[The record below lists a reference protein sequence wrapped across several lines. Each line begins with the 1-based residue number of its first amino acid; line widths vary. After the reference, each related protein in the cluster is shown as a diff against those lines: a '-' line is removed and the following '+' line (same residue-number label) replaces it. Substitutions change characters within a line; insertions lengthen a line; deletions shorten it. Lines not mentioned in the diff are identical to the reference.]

1 MEKEL
6 KNTGIK
12 KLNDELL
19 VNTGLNIICKKIKR
33 QTSSITGSGIT
44 LRNNQIKDIVKV
56 IKSLEKQRNF
66 IKGTTRKCTSQEGEY
81 LNFLQSLMTAGL
93 PLMKNV
99 LTPLDKSILIPL
111 GLTTA
116 ALATDAA
123 IQKKI
128 YGLVTTAL
136 II

>member
-12 KLNDELL
+12 KLNDEPL

-56 IKSLEKQRNF
+56 IKSLEK
-66 IKGTTRKCTSQEGEY
+66 
-81 LNFLQSLMTAGL
+81 
-93 PLMKNV
+93 
-99 LTPLDKSILIPL
+99 
-111 GLTTA
+111 
-116 ALATDAA
+116 
-123 IQKKI
+123 
-128 YGLVTTAL
+128 
-136 II
+136 

>member
-56 IKSLEKQRNF
+56 VKSLEK
-66 IKGTTRKCTSQEGEY
+66 
-81 LNFLQSLMTAGL
+81 
-93 PLMKNV
+93 
-99 LTPLDKSILIPL
+99 
-111 GLTTA
+111 
-116 ALATDAA
+116 
-123 IQKKI
+123 
-128 YGLVTTAL
+128 
-136 II
+136 

>member
-33 QTSSITGSGIT
+33 QTSSITGSGII

-56 IKSLEKQRNF
+56 IKSLEK
-66 IKGTTRKCTSQEGEY
+66 
-81 LNFLQSLMTAGL
+81 
-93 PLMKNV
+93 
-99 LTPLDKSILIPL
+99 
-111 GLTTA
+111 
-116 ALATDAA
+116 
-123 IQKKI
+123 
-128 YGLVTTAL
+128 
-136 II
+136 

>member
-56 IKSLEKQRNF
+56 IKSLEK
-66 IKGTTRKCTSQEGEY
+66 
-81 LNFLQSLMTAGL
+81 
-93 PLMKNV
+93 
-99 LTPLDKSILIPL
+99 
-111 GLTTA
+111 
-116 ALATDAA
+116 
-123 IQKKI
+123 
-128 YGLVTTAL
+128 
-136 II
+136 

>member
-12 KLNDELL
+12 KLNDELR

-56 IKSLEKQRNF
+56 IKSLEK
-66 IKGTTRKCTSQEGEY
+66 
-81 LNFLQSLMTAGL
+81 
-93 PLMKNV
+93 
-99 LTPLDKSILIPL
+99 
-111 GLTTA
+111 
-116 ALATDAA
+116 
-123 IQKKI
+123 
-128 YGLVTTAL
+128 
-136 II
+136 

>member
-12 KLNDELL
+12 KLNFELL

-56 IKSLEKQRNF
+56 IKSLEK
-66 IKGTTRKCTSQEGEY
+66 
-81 LNFLQSLMTAGL
+81 
-93 PLMKNV
+93 
-99 LTPLDKSILIPL
+99 
-111 GLTTA
+111 
-116 ALATDAA
+116 
-123 IQKKI
+123 
-128 YGLVTTAL
+128 
-136 II
+136 

>member
-19 VNTGLNIICKKIKR
+19 VNIGLNIICKKIKR

-56 IKSLEKQRNF
+56 IKSLEK
-66 IKGTTRKCTSQEGEY
+66 
-81 LNFLQSLMTAGL
+81 
-93 PLMKNV
+93 
-99 LTPLDKSILIPL
+99 
-111 GLTTA
+111 
-116 ALATDAA
+116 
-123 IQKKI
+123 
-128 YGLVTTAL
+128 
-136 II
+136 

>member
-12 KLNDELL
+12 KLSDELL

-56 IKSLEKQRNF
+56 IKSLEK
-66 IKGTTRKCTSQEGEY
+66 
-81 LNFLQSLMTAGL
+81 
-93 PLMKNV
+93 
-99 LTPLDKSILIPL
+99 
-111 GLTTA
+111 
-116 ALATDAA
+116 
-123 IQKKI
+123 
-128 YGLVTTAL
+128 
-136 II
+136 